1 MSEETQNM
9 NEEQKA
15 PTKEQVMEFLKEQID
30 VKKLQLEL
38 QQLNTGL
45 ATNRAEE
52 LKALSFIAQ
61 LTNPRQ
67 DENPYRGAPDGTP
80 HKITQEDLDNNPELV
95 EAGVEVGDDVIIPN
109 QEPAQEETTP
119 SNKKLKKS

>member
-1 MSEETQNM
+1 MSEQTQNV

-15 PTKEQVMEFLKEQID
+15 PTKDQVMEFLKEQID

-67 DENPYRGAPDGTP
+67 DENAYRGAPDGTP

-109 QEPAQEETTP
+109 QESEPIQEPT
-119 SNKKLKKS
+119 SKKLKKN

>member
-1 MSEETQNM
+1 MSEQVN

-45 ATNRAEE
+45 ATARAEE
-52 LKALSFIAQ
+52 LKALSFIGQ
-61 LTNPRQ
+61 ISNPRPDANAYQ
-67 DENPYRGAPDGTP
+67 GAPEGTP

-95 EAGVEVGDDVIIPN
+95 EAGVEVGDEVIIPN
-109 QEPAQEETTP
+109 QAPIQEEAP
-119 SNKKLKKS
+119 KKLKKK

>member
-1 MSEETQNM
+1 MSEETQKM

-15 PTKEQVMEFLKEQID
+15 PTKDQVMEFLKEQID

-67 DENPYRGAPDGTP
+67 EGNSYQGAPDGTP

-109 QEPAQEETTP
+109 QEGPEEAP
-119 SNKKLKKS
+119 SKKLKKN

>member
-1 MSEETQNM
+1 MSEQTQNV

-15 PTKEQVMEFLKEQID
+15 PTKDQVMEFLKEQID

-67 DENPYRGAPDGTP
+67 EGNPYQGAPDGTP

-109 QEPAQEETTP
+109 QEPAEEEAP
-119 SNKKLKKS
+119 SKKLKKN

>member
-1 MSEETQNM
+1 MSEETQKM

-15 PTKEQVMEFLKEQID
+15 PTKDQVMEFLKEQID

-67 DENPYRGAPDGTP
+67 EGNPYQGAPDGTP

-109 QEPAQEETTP
+109 QEGPQEEAP
-119 SNKKLKKS
+119 SKKLKKN

>member
-1 MSEETQNM
+1 MSEQTQNV

-15 PTKEQVMEFLKEQID
+15 PTKDQVMEFLKEQID

-67 DENPYRGAPDGTP
+67 DENPYIGAPDGTP

-109 QEPAQEETTP
+109 QEGPEEAP
-119 SNKKLKKS
+119 SKKLKKN

>member
-1 MSEETQNM
+1 MSEQTQNV

-15 PTKEQVMEFLKEQID
+15 PTKDQVMEFLKEQID

-109 QEPAQEETTP
+109 QEGPEEAP
-119 SNKKLKKS
+119 SKKLKKN

>member
-1 MSEETQNM
+1 V

-15 PTKEQVMEFLKEQID
+15 PTKDQVMEFLKEQID

-67 DENPYRGAPDGTP
+67 EGGSPYQGAPDGTP

-109 QEPAQEETTP
+109 QEGPQEEAP
-119 SNKKLKKS
+119 SKKLKKN

>member
-1 MSEETQNM
+1 MSEQTQNV

-15 PTKEQVMEFLKEQID
+15 PTKDQVMEFLKEQID

-109 QEPAQEETTP
+109 REGPEEEAP
-119 SNKKLKKS
+119 SKKLKKN

>member
-1 MSEETQNM
+1 MSEETQKV

-15 PTKEQVMEFLKEQID
+15 PTKDQVMEFLKEQID

-67 DENPYRGAPDGTP
+67 EGGSPYQGAPDGTP

-109 QEPAQEETTP
+109 QEGPEEEAP
-119 SNKKLKKS
+119 SKKLKKN

>member
-1 MSEETQNM
+1 MSEETQKM

-15 PTKEQVMEFLKEQID
+15 PTKDQVMEFLKEQID

-67 DENPYRGAPDGTP
+67 EGNPYQGAPDDTP

-109 QEPAQEETTP
+109 QEPAEEEAP
-119 SNKKLKKS
+119 SKKLKKN

>member
-1 MSEETQNM
+1 MSEQTQNV

-15 PTKEQVMEFLKEQID
+15 PTKDQVMEFLKEQID

-61 LTNPRQ
+61 LTNPRRCTRR
-67 DENPYRGAPDGTP
+67 YA
-80 HKITQEDLDNNPELV
+80 
-95 EAGVEVGDDVIIPN
+95 
-109 QEPAQEETTP
+109 
-119 SNKKLKKS
+119 S

>member
-1 MSEETQNM
+1 MSEQTQNV
-9 NEEQKA
+9 NEEAKA
-15 PTKEQVMEFLKEQID
+15 PTKDQVMEFLKEQID

-61 LTNPRQ
+61 LTNPRP
-67 DENPYRGAPDGTP
+67 DANPYQGAPDGTP

-109 QEPAQEETTP
+109 QPAQEEPTT
-119 SNKKLKKS
+119 NKKLKKN